1 MNDDDELDV
10 LCVACDSEGRV
21 PQATAAVLG
30 GVAQTVIWGRG
41 CRWCKGT
48 GRRAGLHPPV

>member
-10 LCVACDSEGRV
+10 LCVACDGEGRV

-30 GVAQTVIWGRG
+30 GVAQTVIWGRA